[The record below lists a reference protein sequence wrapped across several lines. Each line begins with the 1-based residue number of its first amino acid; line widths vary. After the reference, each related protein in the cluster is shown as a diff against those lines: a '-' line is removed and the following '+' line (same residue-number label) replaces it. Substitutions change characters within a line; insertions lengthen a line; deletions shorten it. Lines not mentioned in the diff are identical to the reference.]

1 MQAGDW
7 VSLAAAVVAVVALI
21 WTRGQARSAR
31 QQAESA
37 KEQVALAKRQTE
49 IQEQLYRDQQ
59 QPYLWVDFRADP
71 VSYYLVDLVL
81 KNEGPTIATN
91 VRVIM
96 DPPIQRSSTFTIEK
110 SLLELPGFAN
120 GFASIPPGREMR
132 WSLGTHVEIFEE
144 RTFHRHTVTIAFDG
158 PFGPVDPVVYV
169 LDYADAKAM
178 ALRDQGNLKSMTEA
192 LTKGNRELTRVLG
205 RVERAMRTDDLQD

>member
-7 VSLAAAVVAVVALI
+7 VSLGAAVVAVLALI
-21 WTRGQARSAR
+21 WTRAQARSAR
-31 QQAESA
+31 LQAESA

-59 QPYLWVDFRADP
+59 QPYLWVDFRVDP
-71 VSYYLVDLVL
+71 VSYYLIDLVL
-81 KNEGPTIATN
+81 KNEGPTVATN
-91 VRVIM
+91 VRVTM
-96 DPPIQRSSTFTIEK
+96 DPPIERSSAFTIEK
-110 SLLELPGFAN
+110 SLLDLPGFAN

-144 RTFHRHTVTIAFDG
+144 GTFHRHTVTIAFDG
-158 PFGPVDPVVYV
+158 PFGPAEPLVYV

-178 ALRDQGNLKSMTEA
+178 ALRDPGSLKSMTEA
-192 LTKGNRELTRVLG
+192 LTKGNRELMRVLG
-205 RVERAMRTDDLQD
+205 RVEQAMRPDDLQD